1 MILFLFLNLLN
12 INFYHIKIKILEK
25 NLKKGKNK

>member
-12 INFYHIKIKILEK
+12 INFYYIKIKILEK